1 MHKICCAREHC
12 LPHKRGTVNDKR
24 TITCSNM
31 KDFLKYTAA
40 TVAGLIVFSVLTCV
54 IGLMCIVGMIASGSS
69 AKNVS
74 DNTVLVVRLSG
85 VLDERAERTFVDEI
99 SGSAV
104 STTGLDDMLAA
115 IGKAK
120 HNDRVKGIYIK
131 AGMLAADSYATLTA
145 LRNALLDFKKS
156 GKWVVAY
163 GDVYSQ
169 GVYYVASAADKVL
182 LNPSGQIDWRG
193 VSSQPVFLKD
203 FLAKFGVK
211 MQLAK
216 VGTYKSMPETYTA
229 DKMSPANREQVTAY
243 VNGIWQNICRDV
255 AASRKVSTAALNGY
269 ADDMVTLADP
279 KDYVKLKMVDKLVY
293 ESEVEAEL
301 NKMLGR
307 GADDY
312 VNTVSV
318 ADMQSVKS
326 ADGNKGGEIAVYYAY
341 GNIVDSEATGLLY
354 DSHCI
359 VGPKVCD
366 DLEELMYDDNVKAV
380 VLRVNSGGGSAYAS
394 EQIWHSIEL
403 LKQKKPVV
411 VSMGGMAASG
421 GYYIGSGAD
430 WIVAE
435 PTTLT
440 GSIGIF
446 GLFPDMSGLLT
457 EKLGVKFDEVKTN
470 RHGTFGTP
478 ARPFNEEEMAYLT
491 KYIERGYALFRSRV
505 AEGRGMRTADVER
518 IAQGRVWLGQDA
530 LKVKLVDELGGL
542 DKAVAKA
549 AKLASLAEYH
559 TQPYPGKSD
568 WLDRLL
574 NSNYVNGYIDAQARQ
589 ALGPCY
595 EPVMLLRNIEG
606 QAAIQAR
613 IPFIP
618 NIR

>member
-1 MHKICCAREHC
+1 
-12 LPHKRGTVNDKR
+12 
-24 TITCSNM
+24 M
-31 KDFLKYTAA
+31 KDFFKYMAA
-40 TVAGLIVFSVLTCV
+40 TVVGLIVFCV
-54 IGLMCIVGMIASGSS
+54 ITGAIGMMCIVGMIASTNSTKDVGENS
-69 AKNVS
+69 VM
-74 DNTVLVVRLSG
+74 VVNLTG
-85 VLDERAERTFVDEI
+85 VLEERSESTFIDEI
-99 SGSAV
+99 GGGAV
-104 STTGLDDMLAA
+104 GTIGLDDVLDA
-115 IGKAK
+115 IKKAK
-120 HNDRVKGIYIK
+120 SNDNIKGIYIE
-131 AGMLAADSYATLTA
+131 AGMLSADSYASLTA
-145 LRNALLDFKKS
+145 IRNALLDFKKS
-156 GKWVVAY
+156 GKWIIAY
-163 GDVYSQ
+163 GDVYTQ
-169 GVYYVASAADKVL
+169 GTYYVASTADRVL
-182 LNPSGQIDWRG
+182 LNPSGQVDWHG
-193 VSSQPVFLKD
+193 IASQPIFLKD
-203 FLAKFGVK
+203 LMAKFGVK

-216 VGTYKSMPETYTA
+216 VGAYKSAPEMFTA
-229 DKMSPANREQVTAY
+229 DRMSDANREQVTAY
-243 VNGIWQNICRDV
+243 VNGLWQNVCKGV
-255 AASRKVSTAALNGY
+255 SESRKISVAQLNAY
-269 ADDMVTLADP
+269 ADNFITLNAPEDF
-279 KDYVKLKMVDKLVY
+279 VKLKLVDKLVY
-293 ESEVEAEL
+293 ADGIKAEI
-301 NKMLGR
+301 NKMMKR
-307 GADDY
+307 DADES

-318 ADMQSVKS
+318 ADMRNVKT
-326 ADGNKGGEIAVYYAY
+326 ADYKGEEIAVYYAY
-341 GNIVDSEATGLLY
+341 GDIVDSETTGMLA
-354 DSHCI
+354 DGHSI
-359 VGPKVCD
+359 VSKTVCD
-366 DLEELMYDDNVKAV
+366 DLEDLMEDDNVKAV
-380 VLRVNSGGGSAYAS
+380 VLRINSGGGSAYAS
-394 EQIWHSIEL
+394 EQIWHYVEM
-403 LKQKKPVV
+403 LKKKKPVV

-574 NSNYVNGYIDAQARQ
+574 NSNYVNGYIDSQARQ